1 MAPLLAIIG
10 AGMGGLTL
18 AAALHQRGIDAQIY
32 EQAPRFV
39 RLGAGIQMSPNAMRV
54 LRGIG
59 LEPRIRATAFQPH
72 SWTNRDW
79 DSGALTNEL
88 ALGAN
93 AEAKYGAPYLLM
105 HRGDLHEALA
115 SRVPA
120 DRIALD
126 KKLVDLDWR
135 SGGATLRFSAP
146 RAWPHWPLLRAAG
159 FASIRSELYLWAGGD
174 HPEPWHLD
182 RWKWGP
188 GDMDDL

>member
-1 MAPLLAIIG
+1 MKVATRLPSTSRFILKFVFSFNCLFNFPLPVFKTGALNYSATRPRPSMRHRSGQCKPLEGAPRPSSGPACSARRIVTFMAPSLAIIG

-79 DSGALTNEL
+79 DTGKLTTSCRS
-88 ALGAN
+88 
-93 AEAKYGAPYLLM
+93 AP
-105 HRGDLHEALA
+105 
-115 SRVPA
+115 
-120 DRIALD
+120 
-126 KKLVDLDWR
+126 
-135 SGGATLRFSAP
+135 TLRRNTARP
-146 RAWPHWPLLRAAG
+146 
-159 FASIRSELYLWAGGD
+159 IC
-174 HPEPWHLD
+174 
-182 RWKWGP
+182 
-188 GDMDDL
+188 

>member
-1 MAPLLAIIG
+1 MQRKPLAEPKLHTILRHLYGRRSPTRRILTFMAPSLAIIG

-18 AAALHQRGIDAQIY
+18 AAALHQRGIAAQIY

-59 LEPRIRATAFQPH
+59 LEPRIRASAFQPR

-79 DSGALTNEL
+79 DTGALTNEL
-88 ALGAN
+88 PLGAA

-115 SRVPA
+115 ACVPR

-126 KKLVDLDWR
+126 KKLVELDWR
-135 SGGATLRFSAP
+135 ANGVNLPF
-146 RAWPHWPLLRAAG
+146 
-159 FASIRSELYLWAGGD
+159 
-174 HPEPWHLD
+174 
-182 RWKWGP
+182 
-188 GDMDDL
+188 